1 MRLGLALHRSRGEVR
16 ALPAPEYRDW
26 QLFYILEPWGFQDQ
40 EYRTAALMS
49 TIYNMLRGKNKAKSP
64 DDFMRDMLKGALA
77 QLQPPP
83 DLENMTDAEK
93 ENVRRA
99 VKSFFGIG

>member
-1 MRLGLALHRSRGEVR
+1 
-16 ALPAPEYRDW
+16 
-26 QLFYILEPWGFQDQ
+26 
-40 EYRTAALMS
+40 MS

-64 DDFMRDMLKGALA
+64 GDFMRDMLKGALA

-83 DLENMTDAEK
+83 DFENMTDSEK

-99 VKSFFGIG
+99 VKSFFGIGT